1 MDTELL
7 LNQAV
12 THRIEHQCS
21 AHPYEHAP
29 KLAETVAHYSAQNIL
44 EIGTGMGYTAAV
56 MAKVSPKIHIDTLEK
71 DSEHIEIA
79 KQFWTKNGVAEQIE
93 PIVAQAESVLQDI
106 HNLYDLIFFDG
117 YQVHYEFLPHY
128 RRLLK
133 PNGILF
139 LANNHLKSKTSD
151 QFFSELTNSGEWDI
165 LERFEDTTI
174 AQKNS
179 NDVV

>member
-21 AHPYEHAP
+21 AHPYEHAS
-29 KLAETVAHYSAQNIL
+29 KLAETVAQYSAQNIL

-56 MAKVSPKIHIDTLEK
+56 MAKVNPKIHVDTIEK
-71 DSEHIEIA
+71 DNEHIEIA
-79 KQFWTKNGVAEQIE
+79 KQFWAKNGVETQIK
-93 PIVAQAESVLQDI
+93 PIIAQAESELENI
-106 HNLYDLIFFDG
+106 HEIYDFIFFDG
-117 YQVHYEFLPHY
+117 YQIHYEFLPHY

-133 PNGILF
+133 PKGILF

-151 QFFSELTNSGEWDI
+151 QFFEELTTSGEWGI
-165 LERFEDTTI
+165 LEKFEDTTI
-174 AQKNS
+174 AQKK
-179 NDVV
+179 